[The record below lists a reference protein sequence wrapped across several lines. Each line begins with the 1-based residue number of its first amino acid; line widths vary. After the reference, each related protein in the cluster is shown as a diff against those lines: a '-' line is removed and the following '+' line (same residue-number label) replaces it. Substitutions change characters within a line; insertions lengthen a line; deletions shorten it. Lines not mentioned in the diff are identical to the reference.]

1 MRQNKKETTPVTRKK
16 RFGTKWLLVLY
27 DLLLLFMVDVVLLV
41 LYKGMEGLEPMDIVV
56 QGITAAAC
64 IFFMRWFWKVYS
76 QVWRYGGIQSYIR
89 LLVSDGCAFLLY
101 YLVEQFLPIRHISFA
116 RVLCISC
123 LSLLGSLT
131 IRMVY
136 RYAYKCCDRNTVL
149 GRILNVIVKMFAGN
163 RIELDNNEQTN
174 QIRVAIVG
182 AGKVGVSLA
191 EELLSNRT
199 SAYVPK
205 CFIDTDPEKTG
216 RQIQGIPVIA
226 DDEVVYEA
234 LEHYGIQEII
244 IALPQLSSEEKKELY
259 EKYKPF
265 RSTSWNE
272 PVSCYT
278 STPCLLSFVI

>member
-1 MRQNKKETTPVTRKK
+1 MRQNKKETTPATRKK

-101 YLVEQFLPIRHISFA
+101 YLVEQFLPVRHISFA

-136 RYAYKCCDRNTVL
+136 RYAYKCREYIFGSDSVGSIHGLRANSVFLWQYRTNPDKRHQSLYFCDIIGTW
-149 GRILNVIVKMFAGN
+149 IN
-163 RIELDNNEQTN
+163 R
-174 QIRVAIVG
+174 
-182 AGKVGVSLA
+182 
-191 EELLSNRT
+191 
-199 SAYVPK
+199 
-205 CFIDTDPEKTG
+205 
-216 RQIQGIPVIA
+216 
-226 DDEVVYEA
+226 
-234 LEHYGIQEII
+234 
-244 IALPQLSSEEKKELY
+244 
-259 EKYKPF
+259 
-265 RSTSWNE
+265 
-272 PVSCYT
+272 
-278 STPCLLSFVI
+278 

>member
-1 MRQNKKETTPVTRKK
+1 MRQNKKETTPATRKK
-16 RFGTKWLLVLY
+16 RFGNRWLLALY

-41 LYKGMEGLEPMDIVV
+41 LYRGMEGLKPMDIVV

-101 YLVEQFLPIRHISFA
+101 YLVEQFLPVRHISFA

-149 GRILNVIVKMFAGN
+149 ERILNVIVRM
-163 RIELDNNEQTN
+163 
-174 QIRVAIVG
+174 
-182 AGKVGVSLA
+182 
-191 EELLSNRT
+191 
-199 SAYVPK
+199 
-205 CFIDTDPEKTG
+205 
-216 RQIQGIPVIA
+216 
-226 DDEVVYEA
+226 
-234 LEHYGIQEII
+234 
-244 IALPQLSSEEKKELY
+244 
-259 EKYKPF
+259 
-265 RSTSWNE
+265 
-272 PVSCYT
+272 
-278 STPCLLSFVI
+278 